1 MMNLIDLINP
11 LTVIIVERSIRNPYW
26 NPYGGLGTEEKIV
39 VFISKIDPNFPSR
52 LLYRKIFPLK
62 FRCNSSVLW
71 SIIPEKF
78 FPREFFPEQFFP
90 GQFFPEQVFPESQKD
105 NAGSRLEN
113 KDFSH
118 SYK

>member
-11 LTVIIVERSIRNPYW
+11 LTVVIVERSIRNPYW

-71 SIIPEKF
+71 SI
-78 FPREFFPEQFFP
+78 PEQFFP